1 MSVVLVSGGASGIGA
16 AVAARLHADGHAV
29 VVADVQTANPGPDGA
44 PVVGCDVTREADCE
58 AAVETAVR
66 RHGRLDG
73 LVACA
78 GIERFG
84 RGDELS
90 AEDFRTVLDVNVTG
104 SFLLARA
111 TGRQL
116 LLQGEGGSVV
126 LFGSVNSTVTGVGQ
140 AAYCASKGAVL
151 MLGKSLAVD
160 WAADGITV
168 NVVAPGLV
176 ETPLTAASRS
186 NPERWASLVSRIPT
200 GRAAQPAEIAGAVAF
215 LLSPDARYV
224 TGSQLTVDGGWLAH
238 A

>member
-1 MSVVLVSGGASGIGA
+1 VSVVLVSGGASGIGA
-16 AVAARLHADGHAV
+16 AVAHRLHADGHQV
-29 VVADVQTANPGPDGA
+29 VVADVQTTQPGPDGS
-44 PVVGCDVTREADCE
+44 DVLRCNVTDEADCQ
-58 AAVETAVR
+58 AAVDSAVA

-84 RGDELS
+84 RGDVLS
-90 AEDFRTVLDVNVTG
+90 AADFRAVVDVNLTG
-104 SFLLARA
+104 SFLLASA
-111 TGRQL
+111 AGRQML
-116 LLQGEGGSVV
+116 AQGQGGSVV
-126 LFGSVNSTVTGVGQ
+126 LFGSINSTVAGAGQ

-168 NVVAPGLV
+168 NVIAPGLV

-186 NPERWASLVSRIPT
+186 NPERWASLVSRIPA
-200 GRAAQPAEIAGAVAF
+200 GRAAVPGEIAGAVAF